1 MLSTPSASKIFNGP
15 DNRLLANLGSLWP
28 IVVLANWLIGLQLLS
43 INEPLAVLIVS
54 HFVFITRSIFMA
66 TKSIFIAKLMLY
78 LIAGK
83 STGGPCQMKPVIP
96 ITVNDQQ

>member
-1 MLSTPSASKIFNGP
+1 
-15 DNRLLANLGSLWP
+15 
-28 IVVLANWLIGLQLLS
+28 
-43 INEPLAVLIVS
+43 
-54 HFVFITRSIFMA
+54 MA

>member
-1 MLSTPSASKIFNGP
+1 MLNTPSASKIFNGP
-15 DNRLLANLGSLWP
+15 ANRLLANLGSLWP

-54 HFVFITRSIFMA
+54 HFV
-66 TKSIFIAKLMLY
+66 LMLY